1 MSELLRF
8 DWAAKHILRDKA
20 NFGILEG
27 FLSELLKTEITI
39 VELLESESNRE
50 HAHDKLNRVDLLVKN
65 SQQELILIEIQNDSE
80 VDYFQRMLFGASK
93 LLVEHL
99 SKGEAYGQL
108 KKVIAVHIVYFD
120 LAQGKD
126 YLYHGTTTFTGVY
139 EHDEL
144 QLSENQ
150 RQFFQIE
157 QVRDLYPEYY
167 LIKVK
172 QFQDIIRNRFDEW
185 AYFLKH
191 EQIKTEFQAK
201 NIQLAHEK
209 LDVLKLP
216 PDERRAYH
224 AFLENLRYEQS
235 MFVMN
240 RKAYLVEGKQL
251 GLEEG
256 LAQGKQLGL
265 EEGLTQGKQLGLEEG
280 LAQGKQLG
288 LEAGLAQGRRQAQCE
303 LARTLLADGHP
314 PDKISLYTGL
324 SAAEISALSIP

>member
-27 FLSELLKTEITI
+27 FLSELLKTDISI

-50 HAHDKLNRVDLLVKN
+50 HENDKLNRVDLLVKN
-65 SQQELILIEIQNDSE
+65 TQRELILIEIQNDSE
-80 VDYFQRMLFGASK
+80 VDYFHRMLYGASK

-108 KKVIAVHIVYFD
+108 KKVIAIHIVYFD

-126 YLYHGTTTFTGVY
+126 YLYHGTSSFRGVY

-144 QLSENQ
+144 QLSANQ
-150 RQFFQIE
+150 RQAFKLDQIS
-157 QVRDLYPEYY
+157 DIYPEYY

-172 QFQDIIRNRFDEW
+172 QFHDIIRERFDEW

-191 EQIKTEFQAK
+191 EQIKDDFQAK
-201 NIQLAHEK
+201 NIHLAKEK

-216 PDERRAYH
+216 KEERQQYEAY
-224 AFLENLRYEQS
+224 LEGLRYEKS
-235 MFVMN
+235 MFESN
-240 RKAYLVEGKQL
+240 RMAALIEGEAI
-251 GLEEG
+251 GLEK
-256 LAQGKQLGL
+256 GKL
-265 EEGLTQGKQLGLEEG
+265 EMARNMKTDGEPLE
-280 LAQGKQLG
+280 
-288 LEAGLAQGRRQAQCE
+288 
-303 LARTLLADGHP
+303 
-314 PDKISLYTGL
+314 KISKYTGL
-324 SAAEISALSIP
+324 SIADLEAL

>member
-27 FLSELLKTEITI
+27 FLSELLKTDISI

-50 HAHDKLNRVDLLVKN
+50 HENDKLNRVDLLVKN
-65 SQQELILIEIQNDSE
+65 TQRELILIEIQNDSE
-80 VDYFQRMLFGASK
+80 VDYFHRMLYGASK

-108 KKVIAVHIVYFD
+108 KKVIAIHIVYFD

-126 YLYHGTTTFTGVY
+126 YLYHGTSSFRGVY

-144 QLSENQ
+144 QLSANQ
-150 RQFFQIE
+150 RQAFKLEQIS
-157 QVRDLYPEYY
+157 DIYPEYY

-172 QFQDIIRNRFDEW
+172 QFHDIIRERFDEW

-191 EQIKTEFQAK
+191 EQIKDDFQAK
-201 NIQLAHEK
+201 NIHLAKEK

-216 PDERRAYH
+216 KEERQQYEAY
-224 AFLENLRYEQS
+224 LEGLRYEKS
-235 MFVMN
+235 MFESN
-240 RKAYLVEGKQL
+240 RMAALIEGEAI
-251 GLEEG
+251 GLEK
-256 LAQGKQLGL
+256 GKL
-265 EEGLTQGKQLGLEEG
+265 EMARNMKTDGEPLE
-280 LAQGKQLG
+280 
-288 LEAGLAQGRRQAQCE
+288 
-303 LARTLLADGHP
+303 
-314 PDKISLYTGL
+314 KISKYTGL
-324 SAAEISALSIP
+324 SIADLEAL